1 MDFYR
6 SVPNRIHF
14 RHTILRYTKFQQTS
28 TVKVSKGRGWKVLE
42 SSAISVGNRFPLTC
56 TRRFGK
62 CFDQPGERRWTSRR
76 KKAKANAGSRSERSA
91 GPSSET
97 RGAADW
103 APSSVSRRYSG
114 SQQVRRSRPSLSAS
128 LKKKKKRR
136 NIYLWS
142 SRSTRIDRSS
152 ISFFTRLSC
161 GSNDV
166 STLYSSSFFPRFFF
180 YSLPIPSCALSG
192 HDLPTGSLT
201 IGSAGSATIE
211 DTQKWTDLRYLFFLS
226 LRVAKTRRTDIFAN
240 FLQNFVI
247 FFLIWRALK
256 ISWFCS
262 VTEVL

>member
-6 SVPNRIHF
+6 SVPNQIHF

-28 TVKVSKGRGWKVLE
+28 TVKVSKGRGSKFLE

-128 LKKKKKRR
+128 LKKKKKHLSLILTFHANRSFVNFVLYASIMRIWRR
-136 NIYLWS
+136 IHVIFFLLFPSFLFLFFAYS
-142 SRSTRIDRSS
+142 FVRS
-152 ISFFTRLSC
+152 
-161 GSNDV
+161 
-166 STLYSSSFFPRFFF
+166 
-180 YSLPIPSCALSG
+180 LSG

-201 IGSAGSATIE
+201 TGSAGSA
-211 DTQKWTDLRYLFFLS
+211 RS
-226 LRVAKTRRTDIFAN
+226 KTRKN
-240 FLQNFVI
+240 GQL
-247 FFLIWRALK
+247 
-256 ISWFCS
+256 
-262 VTEVL
+262 

>member
-1 MDFYR
+1 M
-6 SVPNRIHF
+6 PNQIHF

-28 TVKVSKGRGWKVLE
+28 TVQVSKGRGSKFLE
-42 SSAISVGNRFPLTC
+42 PSAISVGNRFPLTC

-128 LKKKKKRR
+128 LKKEKKR
-136 NIYLWS
+136 NNCLWS

-152 ISFFTRLSC
+152 ISFFTRLLC
-161 GSNDV
+161 GSDDV

-192 HDLPTGSLT
+192 HDLPIGSLT
-201 IGSAGSATIE
+201 IGSAGSA
-211 DTQKWTDLRYLFFLS
+211 RS
-226 LRVAKTRRTDIFAN
+226 KTRKNGQI
-240 FLQNFVI
+240 
-247 FFLIWRALK
+247 
-256 ISWFCS
+256 
-262 VTEVL
+262 

>member
-128 LKKKKKRR
+128 LKKKKKKEE
-136 NIYLWS
+136 
-142 SRSTRIDRSS
+142 TS
-152 ISFFTRLSC
+152 IF
-161 GSNDV
+161 DPHV
-166 STLYSSSFFPRFFF
+166 PRESIVRQF
-180 YSLPIPSCALSG
+180 
-192 HDLPTGSLT
+192 
-201 IGSAGSATIE
+201 
-211 DTQKWTDLRYLFFLS
+211 RS
-226 LRVAKTRRTDIFAN
+226 LRVYHADLTTYPRYILPPFSLFLFLFFAYSFVRSLWTRSSHWIFDH
-240 FLQNFVI
+240 
-247 FFLIWRALK
+247 W
-256 ISWFCS
+256 ISWISNDRRHAKMDRFKVFILFEFARC
-262 VTEVL
+262 

>member
-6 SVPNRIHF
+6 SVPNQIHF

-28 TVKVSKGRGWKVLE
+28 TVKVSKGRGSKFLE

-128 LKKKKKRR
+128 LKKKKR

-161 GSNDV
+161 GSDDV

-180 YSLPIPSCALSG
+180 YSLPIPSCALSLDTIFPL
-192 HDLPTGSLT
+192 DLWPLDQLDQYDRRHAKMDSFKVF
-201 IGSAGSATIE
+201 I
-211 DTQKWTDLRYLFFLS
+211 LFE
-226 LRVAKTRRTDIFAN
+226 FAR
-240 FLQNFVI
+240 F
-247 FFLIWRALK
+247 
-256 ISWFCS
+256 
-262 VTEVL
+262 

>member
-1 MDFYR
+1 MYRRSIDFYR
-6 SVPNRIHF
+6 SVPNQIHF
-14 RHTILRYTKFQQTS
+14 RNTILQYTKFQQTS
-28 TVKVSKGRGWKVLE
+28 TVKVSKGRGSKFVE

-128 LKKKKKRR
+128 LKRKKKEE
-136 NIYLWS
+136 
-142 SRSTRIDRSS
+142 TS
-152 ISFFTRLSC
+152 IFDPHVPRESIVRQFSFFTRLSC
-161 GSNDV
+161 GSDDV

-192 HDLPTGSLT
+192 HDHPTGSLT
-201 IGSAGSATIE
+201 IGSAGSA
-211 DTQKWTDLRYLFFLS
+211 RS
-226 LRVAKTRRTDIFAN
+226 KTRKNGRI
-240 FLQNFVI
+240 
-247 FFLIWRALK
+247 
-256 ISWFCS
+256 
-262 VTEVL
+262 

>member
-6 SVPNRIHF
+6 SVPNQIHF
-14 RHTILRYTKFQQTS
+14 RQTILRYTKFQQTS
-28 TVKVSKGRGWKVLE
+28 TVKVSKGKGSKLLE
-42 SSAISVGNRFPLTC
+42 SSGISVGNRFPLTC

-128 LKKKKKRR
+128 LKKKKKKK
-136 NIYLWS
+136 IL
-142 SRSTRIDRSS
+142 SS
-152 ISFFTRLSC
+152 ILTFHANRSFVNF
-161 GSNDV
+161 V
-166 STLYSSSFFPRFFF
+166 LYASIMRIWRRIHVIFFLLLPSFLFLFFA
-180 YSLPIPSCALSG
+180 YSFVRSLSG

-201 IGSAGSATIE
+201 IGSAGSA
-211 DTQKWTDLRYLFFLS
+211 RS
-226 LRVAKTRRTDIFAN
+226 KTRKHGQI
-240 FLQNFVI
+240 
-247 FFLIWRALK
+247 
-256 ISWFCS
+256 
-262 VTEVL
+262 

>member
-6 SVPNRIHF
+6 SVPNQIHF
-14 RHTILRYTKFQQTS
+14 RHTILRYTKFQRTS
-28 TVKVSKGRGWKVLE
+28 TVKVSKGRGSKFLE

-128 LKKKKKRR
+128 LKKKKKHLSLILKFHANRSFVNFVLYASIMRIWRR
-136 NIYLWS
+136 IHVIFFLLFPSFLFLFFAYS
-142 SRSTRIDRSS
+142 FVRS
-152 ISFFTRLSC
+152 LC
-161 GSNDV
+161 
-166 STLYSSSFFPRFFF
+166 
-180 YSLPIPSCALSG
+180 G

-201 IGSAGSATIE
+201 TGSAGSA
-211 DTQKWTDLRYLFFLS
+211 RS
-226 LRVAKTRRTDIFAN
+226 KTRKN
-240 FLQNFVI
+240 GQL
-247 FFLIWRALK
+247 
-256 ISWFCS
+256 
-262 VTEVL
+262 

>member
-6 SVPNRIHF
+6 SVPNQIHF

-28 TVKVSKGRGWKVLE
+28 TVKVSKGRGSKFLE

-128 LKKKKKRR
+128 LKKKKR

-161 GSNDV
+161 GSDV
-166 STLYSSSFFPRFFF
+166 STLYSPFSLVSFFILCLFLR
-180 YSLPIPSCALSG
+180 ALSLWTRSS
-192 HDLPTGSLT
+192 HWIFDHWISW
-201 IGSAGSATIE
+201 ISTIE
-211 DTQKWTDLRYLFFLS
+211 DTQKWTALRYLFFLS
-226 LRVAKTRRTDIFAN
+226 LRVSKSWRAGIFAN
-240 FLQNFVI
+240 LVQSFVI
-247 FFLIWRALK
+247 FLNLTRFKYFICNVD
-256 ISWFCS
+256 F
-262 VTEVL
+262 VLWQRS